1 MNKIGRILGVIAV
14 VGALAAAIIFSMK
27 GPSTAELIWDKDTVI
42 GSPDAKNHFII
53 YSDLLC
59 PYCVAFEN
67 AMAMNEESVEEY
79 AAEHDVAIE
88 VRVSEFLYRY
98 GESRPINSHYS
109 AEAVFCAKKEGKF
122 WDYYNTAIKKVW
134 SEYFAQMGKGA
145 FSEMA
150 QLNKEYWVNIGKEVG
165 LGNTF
170 ADCVYY
176 DQTADEV
183 LKVTEKT
190 AKLVNGGMPYFKFNE
205 WTTSGFDLSWGY
217 EHVLQYFEAGLKSK
231 K

>member
-1 MNKIGRILGVIAV
+1 MNKIGRIIGVVAV
-14 VGALAAAIIFSMK
+14 IGLLAAAIIFSMK
-27 GPSTAELIWDKDTVI
+27 KPSTAELIWDKDTVI
-42 GSPDAKNHFII
+42 GYPDAKNHFII

-67 AMAMNEESVEEY
+67 AMAENEESVEEY

-109 AEAVFCAKKEGKF
+109 AEAVFCAKREGKF
-122 WDYYNTAIKKVW
+122 WDYYNSAIKAVW
-134 SEYFAQMGKGA
+134 NEYFAKMGKGA

-150 QLNKEYWVNIGKEVG
+150 QLNKDYWIGIGTKIG
-165 LGNTF
+165 LGDSF
-170 ADCVYY
+170 ANCVNN
-176 DQTADEV
+176 DETADEV
-183 LKVTEKT
+183 LKITEKT

-205 WTTSGFDLSWGY
+205 WSTSGFDLSWGY
-217 EHVLQYFEAGLKSK
+217 EHVLQYFDAGLKSK

>member
-14 VGALAAAIIFSMK
+14 VALLAGAIIFSMK
-27 GPSTAELIWDKDTVI
+27 KPSTAELIWDKDTVI

-67 AMAMNEESVEEY
+67 AMAENEESVEEY

-122 WDYYNTAIKKVW
+122 WDYYNSAIQAVW
-134 SEYFAQMGKGA
+134 NEYFAKMGKGA
-145 FSEMA
+145 FLEMA
-150 QLNKEYWVNIGKEVG
+150 QLDKDYWVNIGKKVG
-165 LGNTF
+165 LGEKFEN
-170 ADCVYY
+170 CVYN
-176 DQTADEV
+176 DETASEV
-183 LKVTEKT
+183 LKITEKT

-205 WTTSGFDLSWGY
+205 WETSGFDLSWGY